1 MADTRA
7 GKQTA
12 DSILPKYINQ
22 NLVPGKE
29 RPCLNLEP
37 ASGDRMP
44 STTGCP
50 TSGLRGSGAQ
60 GRTRDPVASKFHCR
74 YPNTPVNMFMAQLP
88 FSNMKAFTQLT
99 APHRVRLYKHM
110 SISLEKD
117 GFEFPTA
124 SSHHDDV
131 SCDVVCKRSTRLQ
144 GANGNI
150 ARSPPC

>member
-60 GRTRDPVASKFHCR
+60 GEHVIPSLPHAAVID
-74 YPNTPVNMFMAQLP
+74 TPVNMFMAQVP
-88 FSNMKAFTQLT
+88 FSNEGIHA
-99 APHRVRLYKHM
+99 AY
-110 SISLEKD
+110 
-117 GFEFPTA
+117 
-124 SSHHDDV
+124 
-131 SCDVVCKRSTRLQ
+131 RSTW
-144 GANGNI
+144 
-150 ARSPPC
+150 